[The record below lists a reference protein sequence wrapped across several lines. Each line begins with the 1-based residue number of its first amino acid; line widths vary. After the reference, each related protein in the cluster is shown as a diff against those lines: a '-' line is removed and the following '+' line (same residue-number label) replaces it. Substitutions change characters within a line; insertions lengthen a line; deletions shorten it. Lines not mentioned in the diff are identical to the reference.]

1 MVNLGLIVKMTK
13 GNKMSDPI
21 ASAQQKINIA
31 LKLLFEAQRLLD
43 SQIDA
48 TQPIQIDEDTEDKED
63 IAEISNPIGK
73 RQAIQ
78 SLFRAILESPID
90 DDVIIQKLAACMHS
104 SVASNK
110 HALASI
116 IRFNW
121 TRLCNQKSDYLES
134 TEDPDSFSIVR
145 EQSIPNQPTETV
157 KVFLQAGER
166 NPTPC
171 TLQKETN
178 GNWKILTFSL

>member
-1 MVNLGLIVKMTK
+1 MVNLGLIVKKTK
-13 GNKMSDPI
+13 GIKMSDPI

-43 SQIDA
+43 AQIDA

-63 IAEISNPIGK
+63 LAEGSSPTDK

-78 SLFRAILESPID
+78 SLFQAILENPKD
-90 DDVIIQKLAACMHS
+90 DDVIMRKLSSCMHS

-121 TRLCNQKSDYLES
+121 TRLCNQKSDYLKS
-134 TEDPDSFSIVR
+134 TEDPNSFSIVR

-157 KVFLQAGER
+157 KVFLQAGGR

-171 TLQKETN
+171 TLQKENN